1 MNLKLERGTRCR
13 HRWPSLSTMF
23 SANGERLSNFFDR
36 HVGFKTSTSD
46 AAAKP
51 TNLKH

>member
-1 MNLKLERGTRCR
+1 MNLELEHGTR

-46 AAAKP
+46 AYTKP
-51 TNLKH
+51 TTLKH